1 MSILAV
7 TANVGSIFEDPDK
20 MLKVWIDEF
29 LQEIERLKPLFVAIH
44 CQEVGGKVYEKSM
57 QHVDQFVEQLG
68 RSERI
73 KDYDRSLFVLD
84 ENFEDL
90 TKFTA
95 LGNIYLLHE
104 SLTDAEVWNF
114 KSEQFQKIEGLNV
127 HTKNLQD
134 VQIIQKVRFPDEYYK
149 QTTWTRKGY
158 MRLRWKIGN
167 LNIDFVNVHL
177 FHDASN
183 LTAYEESPSTFS
195 YSRRRAL
202 EQILNGFESDNLPD
216 APLFIFGDFN
226 FRLDLRSVVDI
237 LCPPEEDRYS
247 KKKTKEKLVFRDVDN
262 SDEAVLTIE
271 KKVFDYGDHSVFYKN
286 NGEKMRECDREADYF
301 KDRLSE
307 CPRNFPP
314 SYPYCEDVAAGT
326 TYMKTRCPA
335 WCDRI
340 LLNNAAVPLVKH
352 NSKSTYTYD
361 VIGKD
366 VCMGDHKPVCL
377 HFKLPSGWRDPNNG
391 SNNNNSNPGD
401 S

>member
-1 MSILAV
+1 M
-7 TANVGSIFEDPDK
+7 
-20 MLKVWIDEF
+20 
-29 LQEIERLKPLFVAIH
+29 PLFVAIH

-114 KSEQFQKIEGLNV
+114 KSEQFKKIEGLNV

-226 FRLDLRSVVDI
+226 FRLDLRSVVD
-237 LCPPEEDRYS
+237 
-247 KKKTKEKLVFRDVDN
+247 
-262 SDEAVLTIE
+262 
-271 KKVFDYGDHSVFYKN
+271 
-286 NGEKMRECDREADYF
+286 MRECDREADYF

-366 VCMGDHKPVCL
+366 VCMGDHKVIYL
-377 HFKLPSGWRDPNNG
+377 ILFILNLVLLQFR
-391 SNNNNSNPGD
+391 
-401 S
+401 